1 MYEDNAKFNVA
12 SSIEQSIELLMKLN
26 QEYANLTSKVKNLEN
41 RLAAVS
47 VLIDINEY
55 MGNILHFQD
64 LVSYLKDV
72 IAGVLGLDCKIYTPD
87 DISKMDLDSSYLS
100 STDLYIQDLKAKD
113 IELFGY
119 SSGSLGVLSISKRD
133 LYGYLVIHHEL
144 ADMIDEEKKVL
155 LQLIKSQICIYF
167 ENAILFS
174 KLRDSAEHDGL
185 TGLYNRLYL
194 SQLLDNWEDKM
205 VDINGAIIL
214 DLDNFKNIN
223 DTYGHLAGDNVI
235 RMLVGVIKNVI
246 KNLPVY
252 AIRYGGEEFLL
263 LTRGIDSKDIVEA
276 AETIRREFNGLKYEE
291 SSLSVSLGVSILGEA
306 CRVVDYMELIRSA
319 DDALYTAKRIGKN
332 VVVTSDEDLQLF
344 ESVSFNIAKNL
355 SRYNRF
361 NVIGEIY
368 RVSFKSPHLLS
379 IDEYNKLKY
388 CITSCFREYDGI
400 YGSVSLSFVVLTDNQ
415 IPEELIVQKINDTLV
430 SNGLDYIS
438 FEVYSNTDAYREV
451 MLHSER
457 VAAISIAL
465 AEAYGLPAEECE
477 KVKLAAANHDIGK
490 LYVNPKILNKP
501 GKLTPEEYD
510 KIKMH
515 AFYSYQYA
523 KSRENLKFVA
533 DYIFYHHEYVDGSGY
548 FKKKD
553 IPLHSQIIVLADIF
567 DALNENRCYRAA
579 FSRDEAIRIMESE
592 KHKFNPELFELMKQ
606 IANYI

>member
-1 MYEDNAKFNVA
+1 MYEDNAQFNVA
-12 SSIEQSIELLMKLN
+12 SSIEKGIELLMELN
-26 QEYANLTSKVKNLEN
+26 QEYANLTFKVKSLEN

-72 IAGVLGLDCKIYTPD
+72 IAGVLGLDCTIYTPD
-87 DISKMDLDSSYLS
+87 DIAKMKMDPSFLPN
-100 STDLYIQDLKAKD
+100 TDLYIQNLKAQGK
-113 IELFGY
+113 ELFGY
-119 SSGSLGVLSISKRD
+119 NSGSLGVLCISKRD

-144 ADMIDEEKKVL
+144 VDMIDEEKKGL
-155 LQLIKSQICIYF
+155 LQLIKGQICIYF
-167 ENAILFS
+167 ENAMLFS

-194 SQLLDNWEDKM
+194 SQLLDNWEESM
-205 VDINGAIIL
+205 VGINGAIIL

-235 RMLVGVIKNVI
+235 RMLVGVIKNAI
-246 KNLPVY
+246 NNLPVY

-263 LTRGIDSKDIVEA
+263 LTKGIGSKEIVEI
-276 AETIRREFNGLKYEE
+276 AETIRREFNTLKYEE
-291 SSLSVSLGVSILGEA
+291 SSLSVSLGVSVLGES
-306 CRVVDYMELIRSA
+306 CKVIDYMELIRSA

-368 RVSFKSPHLLS
+368 RVNFKANRLLS
-379 IDEYNKLKY
+379 IEEYSKLKY

-400 YGSVSLSFVVLTDNQ
+400 YGSVSLSFVILTDNQ
-415 IPEELIVQKINDTLV
+415 IPQNLMEQKIREALV
-430 SNGLDYIS
+430 SNGLDYVN

-451 MLHSER
+451 MLHSKR
-457 VAAISIAL
+457 VAAISMAL
-465 AEAYGLPAEECE
+465 AEAYGLPADECE
-477 KVKLAAANHDIGK
+477 KVRLAAANHDIGK

-501 GKLTPEEYD
+501 GKLTPEEYE

-533 DYIFYHHEYVDGSGY
+533 EYIFYHHEYIDGSGY

-553 IPLHSQIIVLADIF
+553 LPLYSQIIVLADIF
-567 DALNENRCYRAA
+567 DALSENRCYRAA
-579 FSRDEAIRIMESE
+579 FSKDEAIQIMEGE
-592 KHKFNPELFELMKQ
+592 KHKFNPELFELLKQ
-606 IANYI
+606 IANNI